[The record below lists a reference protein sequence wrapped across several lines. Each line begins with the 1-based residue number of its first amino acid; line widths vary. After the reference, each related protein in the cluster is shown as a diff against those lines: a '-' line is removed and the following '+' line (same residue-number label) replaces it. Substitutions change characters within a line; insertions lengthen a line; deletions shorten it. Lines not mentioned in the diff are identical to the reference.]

1 MGRKSIRKM
10 VSGRPFFQ
18 EALPDYLSSFHLP
31 TFFTGTLPSLVY
43 LLYAP
48 PPYLSTLDYSPVSML
63 AKSPWILSASG
74 HTLREVTLTSS
85 AACSRAKQLDLNC
98 IIHTFQGEPS
108 TAIQIT
114 DQQRS
119 GTLRKALQNS
129 FSSRP
134 AFTDGSWLEQVS
146 KLICIP

>member
-18 EALPDYLSSFHLP
+18 EALPDYPSSFYLP

-43 LLYAP
+43 LFYAL

-63 AKSPWILSASG
+63 AKSPWILSAG
-74 HTLREVTLTSS
+74 GPTLHEVTLTGS
-85 AACSRAKQLDLNC
+85 AACSKAKKLNLSC

-114 DQQRS
+114 DQ
-119 GTLRKALQNS
+119 
-129 FSSRP
+129 
-134 AFTDGSWLEQVS
+134 
-146 KLICIP
+146 